1 MPDNSKNNT
10 TQEFNK
16 LETENLAARLKQ
28 ADLVNK
34 IDFDKLIL
42 ILDQEILLRIPNVQI
57 AYLEQLTQQ
66 TRATKE
72 SGYGITFD
80 NAGSWEFDNDFAIN
94 VIILGVDN
102 GSSSHSDNRKN
113 NFSVLGGSPTH
124 GINRSSGSPEKG
136 LILILLKQTQNFV

>member
-34 IDFDKLIL
+34 IDFDKPIL

-57 AYLEQLTQQ
+57 AYLEQLT
-66 TRATKE
+66 
-72 SGYGITFD
+72 
-80 NAGSWEFDNDFAIN
+80 
-94 VIILGVDN
+94 
-102 GSSSHSDNRKN
+102 
-113 NFSVLGGSPTH
+113 
-124 GINRSSGSPEKG
+124 
-136 LILILLKQTQNFV
+136 

>member
-1 MPDNSKNNT
+1 MTTSVLNTNISEIENKMPDNSKNNT

-57 AYLEQLTQQ
+57 AYLEQLT
-66 TRATKE
+66 
-72 SGYGITFD
+72 
-80 NAGSWEFDNDFAIN
+80 
-94 VIILGVDN
+94 
-102 GSSSHSDNRKN
+102 
-113 NFSVLGGSPTH
+113 
-124 GINRSSGSPEKG
+124 
-136 LILILLKQTQNFV
+136 

>member
-57 AYLEQLTQQ
+57 AYLEQLT
-66 TRATKE
+66 
-72 SGYGITFD
+72 
-80 NAGSWEFDNDFAIN
+80 
-94 VIILGVDN
+94 
-102 GSSSHSDNRKN
+102 
-113 NFSVLGGSPTH
+113 
-124 GINRSSGSPEKG
+124 
-136 LILILLKQTQNFV
+136 

>member
-42 ILDQEILLRIPNVQI
+42 ILDQEILLRILNVQI
-57 AYLEQLTQQ
+57 AYLEQLT
-66 TRATKE
+66 
-72 SGYGITFD
+72 
-80 NAGSWEFDNDFAIN
+80 
-94 VIILGVDN
+94 
-102 GSSSHSDNRKN
+102 
-113 NFSVLGGSPTH
+113 
-124 GINRSSGSPEKG
+124 
-136 LILILLKQTQNFV
+136 